1 MQFKLLVINPGS
13 TSTKLCIFEDQVNVA
28 AETVSHDAATI
39 TGFASL
45 MDQLPM
51 RLAIVK
57 DFLVRHDVVLADLSA
72 IACRGGLLRPLPSGT
87 YRVDEAMVRDL
98 YDPAM
103 GAHHPIWQRA
113 SDSSCPGNGRSCIH
127 CRFRCRGRTR
137 PLARLSG

>member
-103 GAHHPIWQRA
+103 GAHA
-113 SDSSCPGNGRSCIH
+113 SNLAACIG
-127 CRFRCRGRTR
+127 FE
-137 PLARLSG
+137 